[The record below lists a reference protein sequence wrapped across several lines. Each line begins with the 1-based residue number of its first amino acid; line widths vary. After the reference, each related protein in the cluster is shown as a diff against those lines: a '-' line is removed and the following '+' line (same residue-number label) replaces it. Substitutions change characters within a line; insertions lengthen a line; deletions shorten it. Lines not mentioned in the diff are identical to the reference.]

1 MWNWEA
7 VPTTSAIGQ
16 TAEGVAGD
24 LQKLKA
30 SACACYK
37 LDATNNFV
45 NLAEEPP
52 PRPLGEN
59 IAKMTPLFKSSHIPR
74 PQKQ

>member
-7 VPTTSAIGQ
+7 VPTASAIGQ

-37 LDATNNFV
+37 LNGANNFV
-45 NLAEEPP
+45 NLSEEPR

-59 IAKMTPLFKSSHIPR
+59 ITKMTPLFKSSDIAR